1 MRAGGLLAPGF
12 TPGQLVAAV
21 RAALLAEAAPVAPA
35 TSVADALQLGKRQ
48 REELALISIST
59 GGDQPRDR
67 RRAARRH

>member
-1 MRAGGLLAPGF
+1 
-12 TPGQLVAAV
+12 V